1 MTKRIFQAVCLVA
14 AMVLVLSTGVLLALF
29 YDNYV
34 GRAEQSL
41 RTEATFVAQGL
52 NTGGE
57 DYLLGLTDRSRRI
70 TLVDQ
75 DGTVRYDNTAD
86 AGQMENHLER
96 EEIQEALSTGSG
108 QSRRVSETLSQETFY
123 YAILLENGMVLRLA
137 ATQSSVWALLL
148 TVLQPAAMVVIAALV
163 LGAILAHRA
172 AKAIVAPINSLDL
185 DQPEDAKAYEE
196 LSPLLSRIA
205 RQKRTIDAQLHR
217 ARRQQEQ
224 FRLITENMSEGLLV
238 VDSQTN
244 LLSCNSAALRLL
256 GAEKQPENP
265 SVLALNHA
273 EAFRTVI
280 RDALAGRHG
289 EGRLEVGGRSL
300 QLLANPAGQEGEAAG
315 AVILVMDTTE
325 REQREALRREF
336 SANVSHELKTPLTS
350 ISGFAELMKSGVVA
364 QKDVMDFSQSIYDE
378 AQRLIHMVED
388 IIRLSEL
395 DETELHRETG
405 PIDLY
410 DFCRREV
417 ERMRPEAD
425 RRGVTLSLQ
434 GEAATVQGNAQIL
447 GELVYNLLDNAIK
460 YNKPQGSVT
469 VTVTPGK
476 RVRLRVEDTGIG
488 IPKESQSRVFER
500 FYRVDKSHSD
510 DVSGTGL
517 GLSIVKHA
525 AQFHRARVE
534 LQSTEGK
541 GTAITVT
548 FPWRRNAAINNM
560 GM

>member
-41 RTEATFVAQGL
+41 RTEAAFVAQGL

-336 SANVSHELKTPLTS
+336 TANVSHELKTPLTS

-548 FPWRRNAAINNM
+548 FPLEA
-560 GM
+560 

>member
-405 PIDLY
+405 PIDLC

-548 FPWRRNAAINNM
+548 FPLEA
-560 GM
+560 

>member
-41 RTEATFVAQGL
+41 RTEAAFVAQGL

-108 QSRRVSETLSQETFY
+108 QSRRVSETLSRETVY

-148 TVLQPAAMVVIAALV
+148 TALQPAAMVVIAALV

-405 PIDLY
+405 PIDLC

-500 FYRVDKSHSD
+500 FYRVDKSRSD

-548 FPWRRNAAINNM
+548 FPLEA
-560 GM
+560 

>member
-96 EEIQEALSTGSG
+96 EEIQEALATGSG

-548 FPWRRNAAINNM
+548 FPLEA
-560 GM
+560 

>member
-41 RTEATFVAQGL
+41 RTEAAFVAQGL

-517 GLSIVKHA
+517 GLSIGKHA

-548 FPWRRNAAINNM
+548 FPLEA
-560 GM
+560 

>member
-41 RTEATFVAQGL
+41 RTEAAFVAQGL

-364 QKDVMDFSQSIYDE
+364 QKDVMDFSQGIYDE

-425 RRGVTLSLQ
+425 RRGVTLLLQ

-548 FPWRRNAAINNM
+548 FPLEA
-560 GM
+560 

>member
-52 NTGGE
+52 NTCGE

-548 FPWRRNAAINNM
+548 FPLEA
-560 GM
+560 

>member
-1 MTKRIFQAVCLVA
+1 M
-14 AMVLVLSTGVLLALF
+14 
-29 YDNYV
+29 
-34 GRAEQSL
+34 
-41 RTEATFVAQGL
+41 
-52 NTGGE
+52 
-57 DYLLGLTDRSRRI
+57 
-70 TLVDQ
+70 
-75 DGTVRYDNTAD
+75 
-86 AGQMENHLER
+86 
-96 EEIQEALSTGSG
+96 
-108 QSRRVSETLSQETFY
+108 
-123 YAILLENGMVLRLA
+123 
-137 ATQSSVWALLL
+137 
-148 TVLQPAAMVVIAALV
+148 
-163 LGAILAHRA
+163 
-172 AKAIVAPINSLDL
+172 
-185 DQPEDAKAYEE
+185 
-196 LSPLLSRIA
+196 
-205 RQKRTIDAQLHR
+205 
-217 ARRQQEQ
+217 
-224 FRLITENMSEGLLV
+224 
-238 VDSQTN
+238 
-244 LLSCNSAALRLL
+244 
-256 GAEKQPENP
+256 
-265 SVLALNHA
+265 LALNHA

-548 FPWRRNAAINNM
+548 FPLEA
-560 GM
+560 

>member
-41 RTEATFVAQGL
+41 RTEAAFVAQGL

-405 PIDLY
+405 PIDLC
-410 DFCRREV
+410 DLCRREV

-500 FYRVDKSHSD
+500 FYRVDKSRSD

-548 FPWRRNAAINNM
+548 FPLEA
-560 GM
+560 

>member
-41 RTEATFVAQGL
+41 RTEAAFVAQGL
-52 NTGGE
+52 NTCGE

-108 QSRRVSETLSQETFY
+108 QSRRVSETISQETFY

-336 SANVSHELKTPLTS
+336 SANVSNELKTPLTS

-548 FPWRRNAAINNM
+548 FPLEA
-560 GM
+560 

>member
-41 RTEATFVAQGL
+41 RTEAAFVAQGL

-108 QSRRVSETLSQETFY
+108 QSRRVSETLSQETVY

-405 PIDLY
+405 PIDLC

-425 RRGVTLSLQ
+425 RRGVTLSLR

-500 FYRVDKSHSD
+500 FYRVDKSRSD

-548 FPWRRNAAINNM
+548 FPLEA
-560 GM
+560 

>member
-41 RTEATFVAQGL
+41 RTEAAFVAQGL

-148 TVLQPAAMVVIAALV
+148 AVLQPAAMVVIAALV

-205 RQKRTIDAQLHR
+205 RQKRTIDAQLR
-217 ARRQQEQ
+217 QARRQQEQ

-378 AQRLIHMVED
+378 AQRPL
-388 IIRLSEL
+388 RLLPPGGGADAARGRSPGR
-395 DETELHRETG
+395 DPVAPGRSSHG
-405 PIDLY
+405 SGQCPDS
-410 DFCRREV
+410 RR
-417 ERMRPEAD
+417 A
-425 RRGVTLSLQ
+425 GV
-434 GEAATVQGNAQIL
+434 
-447 GELVYNLLDNAIK
+447 
-460 YNKPQGSVT
+460 
-469 VTVTPGK
+469 
-476 RVRLRVEDTGIG
+476 
-488 IPKESQSRVFER
+488 
-500 FYRVDKSHSD
+500 
-510 DVSGTGL
+510 
-517 GLSIVKHA
+517 
-525 AQFHRARVE
+525 
-534 LQSTEGK
+534 
-541 GTAITVT
+541 
-548 FPWRRNAAINNM
+548 
-560 GM
+560 

>member
-41 RTEATFVAQGL
+41 RTEAAFVAQGL

-108 QSRRVSETLSQETFY
+108 QSRRVSETLSQETVY

-148 TVLQPAAMVVIAALV
+148 TVLQPATMVVIAALV

-315 AVILVMDTTE
+315 AVILVMDITE

-405 PIDLY
+405 PIDLC

-500 FYRVDKSHSD
+500 FYRVDKSRSD

-548 FPWRRNAAINNM
+548 FPLEA
-560 GM
+560 

>member
-41 RTEATFVAQGL
+41 RTEAAFVAQGL

-108 QSRRVSETLSQETFY
+108 QSRRVSETLSQETVY

-405 PIDLY
+405 PIDLC

-548 FPWRRNAAINNM
+548 FPLEA
-560 GM
+560 

>member
-41 RTEATFVAQGL
+41 RTEAAFVAQGL

-548 FPWRRNAAINNM
+548 FPAEDVI
-560 GM
+560 

>member
-41 RTEATFVAQGL
+41 RTEAAFVAQGL

-57 DYLLGLTDRSRRI
+57 DYLLGLTEPTRRV

-75 DGTVRYDNTAD
+75 DGTVRYDNTPD

-548 FPWRRNAAINNM
+548 FPLEA
-560 GM
+560 

>member
-41 RTEATFVAQGL
+41 RTEAAFVAQGL

-57 DYLLGLTDRSRRI
+57 DYLLGMTDRSRRI

-548 FPWRRNAAINNM
+548 FPLEA
-560 GM
+560 

>member
-41 RTEATFVAQGL
+41 RTEAAFVAQGL

-108 QSRRVSETLSQETFY
+108 QSRRVSETLSQETVY

-500 FYRVDKSHSD
+500 FYRVDKSRSD

-548 FPWRRNAAINNM
+548 FPLEA
-560 GM
+560 

>member
-41 RTEATFVAQGL
+41 RTEAAFVAQGL

-108 QSRRVSETLSQETFY
+108 QSRRVSETLSQETVY

-548 FPWRRNAAINNM
+548 FPLEA
-560 GM
+560 

>member
-14 AMVLVLSTGVLLALF
+14 AMVLVLSTGVLLAMF

-41 RTEATFVAQGL
+41 RTEAAFVAQGL

-108 QSRRVSETLSQETFY
+108 QSRRVSETLSQETVY

-548 FPWRRNAAINNM
+548 FPLEA
-560 GM
+560 

>member
-41 RTEATFVAQGL
+41 RTEAAFVAQGL

-123 YAILLENGMVLRLA
+123 YTILLENGMVLRLA

-205 RQKRTIDAQLHR
+205 RQKRTIDAQLQR

-405 PIDLY
+405 PIDLC

-548 FPWRRNAAINNM
+548 FPLEA
-560 GM
+560 

>member
-548 FPWRRNAAINNM
+548 FPLEA
-560 GM
+560 

>member
-34 GRAEQSL
+34 SRAEQSL

-548 FPWRRNAAINNM
+548 FPLEA
-560 GM
+560 

>member
-41 RTEATFVAQGL
+41 RTEAAFVAQGL

-108 QSRRVSETLSQETFY
+108 QSRRVSETLSQETVY

-405 PIDLY
+405 PIDLC

-425 RRGVTLSLQ
+425 RRGVTLSLH

-548 FPWRRNAAINNM
+548 FPLEA
-560 GM
+560 

>member
-41 RTEATFVAQGL
+41 RTEAAFVAQGL

-57 DYLLGLTDRSRRI
+57 DYLLGLTDRGRRI

-148 TVLQPAAMVVIAALV
+148 TVLQPAATVVIAALV

-185 DQPEDAKAYEE
+185 DRPEDAKAYEE

-405 PIDLY
+405 PIDLC

-548 FPWRRNAAINNM
+548 FPLEA
-560 GM
+560 

>member
-41 RTEATFVAQGL
+41 RTEAAFVAQGL

-510 DVSGTGL
+510 DASGTGL

-548 FPWRRNAAINNM
+548 FPLEA
-560 GM
+560 

>member
-41 RTEATFVAQGL
+41 RTEAAFVAQGL

-108 QSRRVSETLSQETFY
+108 QSRRVSETISQETFY

-405 PIDLY
+405 PIDLC
-410 DFCRREV
+410 DLCRREV

-548 FPWRRNAAINNM
+548 FPLEA
-560 GM
+560 

>member
-41 RTEATFVAQGL
+41 RTEAAFVAQGL

-405 PIDLY
+405 PIDLC

-548 FPWRRNAAINNM
+548 FPLEA
-560 GM
+560 

>member
-41 RTEATFVAQGL
+41 RTEAAFVAQGL

-425 RRGVTLSLQ
+425 RRGGTLSLQ

-548 FPWRRNAAINNM
+548 FPLEA
-560 GM
+560 

>member
-41 RTEATFVAQGL
+41 RTEAAFVAQGL

-405 PIDLY
+405 PIDLC

-425 RRGVTLSLQ
+425 RRGVTLSLH

-500 FYRVDKSHSD
+500 FCRVDKSHSD

-548 FPWRRNAAINNM
+548 FPLEA
-560 GM
+560 

>member
-336 SANVSHELKTPLTS
+336 SANVSHEIKTPLTS

-548 FPWRRNAAINNM
+548 FPLEA
-560 GM
+560 

>member
-41 RTEATFVAQGL
+41 RTEAAFVAQGL

-534 LQSTEGK
+534 LQSTEGQ

-548 FPWRRNAAINNM
+548 FPLEA
-560 GM
+560 

>member
-41 RTEATFVAQGL
+41 RTEAAFVAQGL

-108 QSRRVSETLSQETFY
+108 QSRRVSETLSQETVY

-378 AQRLIHMVED
+378 TQRLIHMVED

-405 PIDLY
+405 PIDLC

-500 FYRVDKSHSD
+500 FYRVDKSRSD

-548 FPWRRNAAINNM
+548 FPLEA
-560 GM
+560 

>member
-123 YAILLENGMVLRLA
+123 YALLLENGMVLRLA

-500 FYRVDKSHSD
+500 FYRVDKSRSD

-548 FPWRRNAAINNM
+548 FPLEA
-560 GM
+560 